1 MPVPEWQ
8 TEFYRLTALKYALKL
23 EIMGMR
29 KRGKQASTIVRE
41 EFQHW
46 PHIETLTK
54 ETLLHH
60 LTDYIEQATHSTKV
74 R

>member
-41 EFQHW
+41 DFPHW
-46 PHIETLTK
+46 PHSETLTK
-54 ETLLHH
+54 DTLLQQ
-60 LTDYIEQATHSTKV
+60 LPDYIEQATHSSKV